1 MTEKDY
7 IIIGN
12 LARLQII
19 SETLRWMHGTK
30 ECPTESIR
38 SFQAWTSRMIDRHHG
53 IIDQKMVAP
62 DD

>member
-1 MTEKDY
+1 MNEKEY
-7 IIIGN
+7 IITGN

-38 SFQAWTSRMIDRHHG
+38 SFQQWAARMIDRHHAA
-53 IIDQKMVAP
+53 IDLFMHKEP
-62 DD
+62 K